1 MSFVYPNEQAR
12 RSCGLVTL
20 DNIFSAYTDD
30 LSPQLIVADDSSPDG
45 HLLGPHQAAYCI
57 VDFKNKLAAREVT
70 MQFSSVMRGW
80 NLPCLGLTIISMLFV
95 MFV

>member
-20 DNIFSAYTDD
+20 DNIFSAHTDD
-30 LSPQLIVADDSSPDG
+30 LPPQLMVADDSSPDG

-57 VDFKNKLAAREVT
+57 VDFKNKLVD
-70 MQFSSVMRGW
+70 FSAIPYVEIEMTSIFPRQPGKQQCS
-80 NLPCLGLTIISMLFV
+80 LLR
-95 MFV
+95 